1 MQINIDHIAKLEGH
15 AGFTADIAEGNITK
29 ARLDVMEGA
38 RLLEGILRD
47 RSIYEVSQITS
58 RICGICPV
66 VHNLTSLKA
75 LEKALDIE
83 ISDETLLLRK
93 LMMMGQ
99 IINSHALHLFF
110 FSLSD
115 FFGIQDDLTLIKK
128 YPARTKDALAVREFG
143 NRIIEV
149 IGGRS
154 IHPLTPTIGGFL
166 KLPDQKKLGRLFEDS
181 TQVLASAQ
189 NLANLFI
196 KLDYPKFIRSSPFI
210 SLHHPKEYA
219 IYEGLIKTPT
229 ERIESIGDFLK
240 IIKEYQIT
248 KSAVKRSQYQGKPFM
263 VGAISRLNHNHA
275 QLQARAKKLLKLSK
289 INLPSFNPF
298 HNILA
303 QAIEIVHCL
312 EESQN
317 LLKKI
322 MRRSLAQAN
331 NQNQENLVR
340 ESLKRIKTGAKG
352 VAAIEAPRG
361 TLYYFYEINGDGRVK
376 NCNIITPTSQNLARL
391 EEDLTEYLPSLLNS
405 KNVCKSDCQDKIKML
420 VRAYDPCLTC
430 ATH

>member
-1 MQINIDHIAKLEGH
+1 MQIKIDHIAKIEGH

-58 RICGICPV
+58 RICGVCPV

-75 LEKALDIE
+75 LERALEIE
-83 ISDETLLLRK
+83 ISEETLLLRK